1 MGVSGYRRLPLSKG
15 VKMPGLRELSAAL
28 RAGQTSARQLVD
40 AALERAHQS
49 KSVFISINPGLVHL
63 ANTIDHTGKK
73 TQALTPLAGIPI
85 ALKDLFNIR
94 NEVTLAGSIVRKHYA
109 QAEDADAEVVA
120 PLRAAGLLF
129 FGRTNMSEFA
139 YSGIGMNAHY
149 GTPLSIWDRTT
160 GRLPGGSSSG
170 SAVAVAEGIVCASLG
185 SDTAGSCRIPAAFNG
200 VVGVKPSY
208 GRMSLTGIYPL
219 SPTLDAPGPIAI
231 DVDSCFILDQL
242 MSGRAK
248 PADELPRLQPA
259 ELNQLRLVIPEA
271 RVMNDLDAE
280 VRTAF
285 EAAVETLR
293 AAGVNIR
300 QQSLSLLDDCDD
312 LFVER
317 PIVVREAWDHHRS
330 MLEQHF
336 DEYDPFVGTRLR
348 LGANISDQ
356 EQQSRYQARDQLV
369 AAFERE
375 FAELQADALI
385 YPTVACVPPAIAETE
400 DDENARRVNLRCL
413 RNTATVNYFNGC
425 AISLP
430 CHREGEAPVGLM
442 LSAANGQ
449 DEPLFRIAAAIEATL
464 GS

>member
-1 MGVSGYRRLPLSKG
+1 
-15 VKMPGLRELSAAL
+15 MPGLREISAAL
-28 RAGQTSARQLVD
+28 RKGQTTASQLVEH
-40 AALERAHQS
+40 ALERVHQS
-49 KSVFISINPGLVHL
+49 TAVFTAINPGLVHL
-63 ANTIDHTGKK
+63 AATIDRARKK
-73 TQALTPLAGIPI
+73 SQMLTPLAGIPI

-94 NEVTLAGSIVRKHYA
+94 NEKTLAGSIVRKHYA

-139 YSGIGMNAHY
+139 YSGIGMNAHN
-149 GTPLSIWDRTT
+149 GTPLSTWDRDT

-208 GRMSLTGIYPL
+208 GRMSLKGIYPL

-242 MSGRAK
+242 MCGRSK
-248 PADELPRLQPA
+248 PADDLPRLQPTA
-259 ELNQLRLVIPEA
+259 LAQLRLVIPEA

-280 VRTAF
+280 VRIAF
-285 EAAVETLR
+285 ETAVETLR
-293 AAGVNIR
+293 AAGASIR
-300 QQSLSLLDDCDD
+300 QQALPVLDDCDD
-312 LFVER
+312 LFVNR
-317 PIVVREAWDHHRS
+317 PIVVREVWDHHRS

-348 LGANISDQ
+348 LGANISDE
-356 EQQSRYQARDQLV
+356 EQQNRYQARDQLV
-369 AAFERE
+369 TAFEQE

-385 YPTVACVPPAIAETE
+385 YPTVACIPPAIAETE
-400 DDENARRVNLRCL
+400 DEENARHINLRCL

-430 CHREGEAPVGLM
+430 CHGVGKAPVGLM
-442 LSAANGQ
+442 LSAANGS
-449 DEPLFRIAAAIEATL
+449 DESLYRIAAAIEAAL
-464 GS
+464 GR